1 MKVSI
6 KILLC
11 SSTPHRFQ
19 IIQPSQLEM
28 SLVGNITNLGNET
41 IIQVCVVLVN
51 VLYIFELVV
60 IFDNILLKLHPSF
73 LAKYAIHYDVKKH
86 D

>member
-19 IIQPSQLEM
+19 IIQPSQLKM

-41 IIQVCVVLVN
+41 ITQVCAVLVN
-51 VLYIFELVV
+51 VYNDVYLQ
-60 IFDNILLKLHPSF
+60 LLSYTSLSW
-73 LAKYAIHYDVKKH
+73 
-86 D
+86 